1 MDIPNEAA
9 VFVGLAAGMQL
20 MLIWSAGI
28 AFRSRFAD
36 IRRFGAA
43 LQQVMLSALRRKEK
57 TEYDDMVAVEMQ
69 TSRCKLASC
78 LICMYAACCFVY
90 LLLMQIQIADVWSP
104 ILCWALLAHAG
115 YFTSCMYL
123 PCLLSYDI
131 VYILFIVSTLLYL
144 SPLVVTPSQYVEVHM
159 TLLLSLRIPSVV
171 IPSQI
176 KSVALCNVA
185 YFIMLTVRIALDD
198 WYIPADSEKRHTPHR
213 ARVLAMELM
222 GSISVMAFA
231 CLVTGFLRKR
241 AEKRVEEGASSKLTQ
256 QLNAAIALLHLCC
269 DAVVELD
276 SRLRLR
282 EHSPELAAMLL
293 RDFQGASLAEMKLTE
308 FMPAMDASKAM
319 TYLQDFRSTSTS
331 SASRRREQQQA
342 HAFISRM
349 VDSGATKIKV
359 EIFQVMYRTPGGEAC
374 HLVGIRDITD
384 SKPFVSDEEL
394 SDELEVPV
402 QEQASSPRSPSPEV
416 LQPGVNRVCLDLDV
430 TEQMIIASATA
441 PLSDLAGSSIA
452 GMFPQSICMLM
463 KRISEEGR
471 LFMDRNEPLP
481 GKTFT
486 FESLPV
492 HWSPDRNAE
501 EISGFFQL
509 TRNMSGSVH
518 VLMYFQNRAKSCAS
532 SPGSPA
538 SPLSPFSLSPP
549 SMGRRSSQ
557 KDRETRVG
565 RGSRASQQPM
575 TLGSLSTLKL

>member
-1 MDIPNEAA
+1 
-9 VFVGLAAGMQL
+9 
-20 MLIWSAGI
+20 
-28 AFRSRFAD
+28 
-36 IRRFGAA
+36 
-43 LQQVMLSALRRKEK
+43 
-57 TEYDDMVAVEMQ
+57 
-69 TSRCKLASC
+69 
-78 LICMYAACCFVY
+78 
-90 LLLMQIQIADVWSP
+90 
-104 ILCWALLAHAG
+104 
-115 YFTSCMYL
+115 
-123 PCLLSYDI
+123 
-131 VYILFIVSTLLYL
+131 
-144 SPLVVTPSQYVEVHM
+144 M

-176 KSVALCNVA
+176 KSVVLCNVA
-185 YFIMLTVRIALDD
+185 FFIMLTVRIALDD
-198 WYIPADSEKRHTPHR
+198 WYTPSDQERFGTPRR
-213 ARVLAMELM
+213 ARVLAMELVA
-222 GSISVMAFA
+222 SISVMAFA

-293 RDFQGASLAEMKLTE
+293 RDFQGASLAEMKLTD
-308 FMPAMDASKAM
+308 FMPVVDASKAM

-331 SASRRREQQQA
+331 SVSRRREQQA

-394 SDELEVPV
+394 SDELEAPV
-402 QEQASSPRSPSPEV
+402 QEQASSPRSQSPEV

-430 TEQMIIASATA
+430 TEKMIIASATA

-452 GMFPQSICMLM
+452 GIFPQSICMLM

-501 EISGFFQL
+501 EISG
-509 TRNMSGSVH
+509 
-518 VLMYFQNRAKSCAS
+518 VL
-532 SPGSPA
+532 G
-538 SPLSPFSLSPP
+538 
-549 SMGRRSSQ
+549 
-557 KDRETRVG
+557 
-565 RGSRASQQPM
+565 
-575 TLGSLSTLKL
+575 

>member
-1 MDIPNEAA
+1 MDISNEAA

-36 IRRFGAA
+36 IRHFGAA
-43 LQQVMLSALRRKEK
+43 LQKVIRSAWRRKEK

-78 LICMYAACCFVY
+78 LICMYAAICFLY

-115 YFTSCMYL
+115 YFTCCLYL
-123 PCLLSYDI
+123 PCLLSHDI

-144 SPLVVTPSQYVEVHM
+144 SPLVVTPSQYVEVSM
-159 TLLLSLRIPSVV
+159 KLLLSLRIPSVV

-176 KSVALCNVA
+176 KSVVLCNVA

-198 WYIPADSEKRHTPHR
+198 WYSPADSEKLRTPHR
-213 ARVLAMELM
+213 ARVVAMELM
-222 GSISVMAFA
+222 ASISVMAFA

-241 AEKRVEEGASSKLTQ
+241 AEKRVEVGASSKLAQ

-293 RDFQGASLAEMKLTE
+293 RDFQGASLAEMKLTD
-308 FMPAMDASKAM
+308 FMPVVDASKAM

-331 SASRRREQQQA
+331 TISRRREQQA
-342 HAFISRM
+342 HAFISRL

-394 SDELEVPV
+394 SDELEAPL
-402 QEQASSPRSPSPEV
+402 QEQASSQRSPSPEV
-416 LQPGVNRVCLDLDV
+416 PQPGVNRVCVDLDV
-430 TEQMIIASATA
+430 TEKMIIASATA
-441 PLSDLAGSSIA
+441 PLSDLAGTPIA
-452 GMFPQSICMLM
+452 GIFPQSICMLM

-518 VLMYFQNRAKSCAS
+518 VLMYFQNRAKSCVS

-549 SMGRRSSQ
+549 SMSRRSSQ